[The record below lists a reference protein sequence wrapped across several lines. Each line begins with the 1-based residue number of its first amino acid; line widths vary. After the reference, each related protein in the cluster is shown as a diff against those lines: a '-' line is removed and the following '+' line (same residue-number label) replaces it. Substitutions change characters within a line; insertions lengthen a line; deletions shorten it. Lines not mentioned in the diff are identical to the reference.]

1 MKHGIGNAPGKIILM
16 GEHSVVYGKPAI
28 ALPFYSVGVKCEIIP
43 QKGPLEIES
52 YCYEGLVD
60 LAPTTL
66 KGIQK
71 LIQVTLET
79 LKEKAQDFKILIKS
93 SIPAQRGL
101 GSSAAV
107 SVAIVR
113 ALFDA
118 FEKELDFNTL
128 NELVFVAESIHH
140 RNPSGLDANTILRER
155 FLMFERDKG
164 ITHIDTKLQGYIIV
178 ADTGQKGHTKASVD
192 NVQNRLKQDPH
203 ATISVIDKLGD
214 ITFRAK
220 RSILND
226 DLKSLGE
233 YMNQSHLLLK
243 ELGVSNQNLDLL
255 VDVALY
261 EGALGAKLTG
271 GGNGGCIIALSD
283 SMVEAKKIADA
294 LLAQHAAHTWIYHL
308 SEV

>member
-43 QKGPLEIES
+43 KEGPLEIES

-140 RNPSGLDANTILRER
+140 RNPSGLDANTILREH

>member
-140 RNPSGLDANTILRER
+140 RNPSGLDANTILREH

-192 NVQNRLKQDPH
+192 NVQNRLKQDTH

-294 LLAQHAAHTWIYHL
+294 LLAQDAAHTWIYHL

>member
-220 RSILND
+220 KSILND